1 MGFTVSNGK
10 EEKIMSSDFYM
21 KNSDGKY
28 IPISFKQ
35 IITRDWENKL
45 IVVRIGSDES
55 PANDSEIEETLDS
68 LNDADALEGLEN
80 TSFLITMHSLSFEV
94 LDNVKEVGEK
104 CVAVKV
110 TGDDD
115 LSRLGNL
122 QKNAR
127 DQLRGKT
134 KKVVVL
140 PTPLTVSEYKE
151 IMDIKK
157 RCDTRRGRRGR

>member
-1 MGFTVSNGK
+1 
-10 EEKIMSSDFYM
+10 MSSDFYT

-28 IPISFKQ
+28 IPINFKN
-35 IITRDWENKL
+35 IVTREWENKL
-45 IVVRIGSDES
+45 IVVRIGSDEC
-55 PANDSEIEETLDS
+55 PASESEIEETLDS
-68 LNDADALEGLEN
+68 LNDADALESLEN

-94 LDNVKEVGEK
+94 LDSVKEVGEK
-104 CVAVKV
+104 CVVVKV

-127 DQLRGKT
+127 EQLRGKV
-134 KKVVVL
+134 KKVIVM
-140 PTPLTVSEYKE
+140 PTPLSVNEYKE

-157 RCDTRRGRRGR
+157 RCDTRRGRRGQ

>member
-1 MGFTVSNGK
+1 
-10 EEKIMSSDFYM
+10 MSSDFYT
-21 KNSDGKY
+21 KNTDGSY

-68 LNDADALEGLEN
+68 LNDADALESLEN

-94 LDNVKEVGEK
+94 LDSVKEVGEK

-115 LSRLGNL
+115 LSRLGHL

-127 DQLRGKT
+127 KQLRGKT

>member
-1 MGFTVSNGK
+1 
-10 EEKIMSSDFYM
+10 MSEFYM
-21 KNSDGKY
+21 KNADGKY

-35 IITRDWENKL
+35 IITKDWENKL
-45 IVVRIGSDES
+45 IVVRIGSDEC
-55 PANDSEIEETLDS
+55 PAEESEIEETLDS
-68 LNDADALEGLEN
+68 LNDADALESLEN

-94 LDNVKEVGEK
+94 LDSVKDVASK

-115 LSRLGNL
+115 LSRLGKL
-122 QKNAR
+122 QKKAR
-127 DQLRGKT
+127 EQLRGKA

-140 PTPLTVSEYKE
+140 PTPLTVDEYNK

-157 RCDTRRGRRGR
+157 RCDTRRSRRGS